1 MFLRH
6 IFLSGKW
13 YGLDVP
19 CVSERVRHDVEHLP
33 NIMFASDHFIL
44 GMETTMLVLS
54 RKQNQTVVFPNLGIT
69 VEILRT
75 AGKTVQVGVEAPR
88 DVQILRG
95 ELTANSGAS
104 LDSSTAQSKS
114 HSKAQHE
121 MRNRLNKANLAIK
134 LLQKQIAAGRIEDA
148 ETSLAVALEAF
159 GEMEQM
165 VTTPA
170 PFKSSPGLATSSTSP
185 GPKRKRALLVE
196 DDPNE
201 RVLLAAYLRSSGF
214 EVDTAEDGQEAL
226 DYLAHQKPDA
236 VVMDME
242 MPRLHGAECVKEIR
256 SDHHFDDMKLFV
268 VSGMEQRAS
277 NVLSGDRGVQRW
289 FQKPLSPEDLVHAL
303 ESSLN

>member
-1 MFLRH
+1 MFPH
-6 IFLSGKW
+6 
-13 YGLDVP
+13 
-19 CVSERVRHDVEHLP
+19 
-33 NIMFASDHFIL
+33 
-44 GMETTMLVLS
+44 
-54 RKQNQTVVFPNLGIT
+54 LGIT

-75 AGKTVQVGVEAPR
+75 SGRTVQVGVEAPR

-95 ELTANSGAS
+95 ELSANSGAS
-104 LDSSTAQSKS
+104 LDSSTA

-134 LLQKQIAAGRIEDA
+134 LLQKQIAAGRIVDA

-170 PFKSSPGLATSSTSP
+170 PFKSGPGLAMASTSP

-214 EVDTAEDGQEAL
+214 EVDTAEDGQAAL

-236 VVMDME
+236 IVMDME

-256 SDHHFDDMKLFV
+256 SDHQFDDMKLFV
-268 VSGMEQRAS
+268 VSGIEQRAS
-277 NVLSGDRGVQRW
+277 NVPSGDRGVQRW